1 MTLPKSCCAPCPDVE
16 TVQIPG
22 PEGPS
27 DPGTNGTDGID
38 AFTQTTADF
47 IVPAIG
53 ANVTIVVVESGWMVV
68 GQPVFIEGAGIF
80 EVVSIASQTSV
91 TLKYLDY
98 SINTHS
104 TETISTGAKV
114 SPSGNEPSNTLLP
127 AIVDYETAD
136 SQALTPTPTQLI
148 GLSVTLSE
156 TRSYLL
162 VAQIRLDFEVATFEA
177 NRTATVKLR
186 RTNNTPGDI
195 ANTPQSI
202 ETGVVTLE
210 VSTKAVVALPPVV
223 YSASAGDII
232 QLFGSVDVAPYSGA
246 LAAID
251 GSIVAIPL
259 F

>member
-1 MTLPKSCCAPCPDVE
+1 MSLPKSCCAPCPDVE
-16 TVQIPG
+16 TVQVPG

-27 DPGTNGTDGID
+27 DPGTDGTDGIN

-53 ANVTIVVVESGWMVV
+53 GQVTIVVVNTDWMGI
-68 GQPVFIEGAGIF
+68 GQPLFIEDAGIF
-80 EVVSIASQTSV
+80 EVVSIGSQTSV
-91 TLKYLDY
+91 TLEYLDY
-98 SINTHS
+98 DINTHS

-114 SPSGNEPSNTLLP
+114 SPSGNEPSSTLLP
-127 AIVDYETAD
+127 AITDYETGD
-136 SQALTPTPTQLI
+136 SQALTPTPSQLI
-148 GLSVTLSE
+148 GLEVTLSE

-162 VAQIRLDFEVATFEA
+162 VAHIRLDFSVATFEA
-177 NRTATVKLR
+177 TRTATVKLR

-195 ANTPQSI
+195 ANTPQSL

-210 VSTKAVVALPPVV
+210 ASTFAVVALPPVV
-223 YSASAGDII
+223 YSANAGDII